1 MSTTS
6 VKSTL
11 SHASIE
17 TRMMEI
23 KEEEMKEH
31 EKVYGKIL
39 LQRLNDTRDRN
50 DRNISNLHKQ
60 IELEEDEEIRAIF
73 EQSLTI
79 ERSAHRRV
87 SGIISVASASDSGEW
102 MAPYI
107 GNKQTDAT
115 TASDWSSSDTEET
128 KDTKT
133 NTGTVVEEKK
143 TKKIDKFVQKW
154 IQKTKSIRLNSAGYY

>member
-31 EKVYGKIL
+31 QKVYGKIL
-39 LQRLNDTRDRN
+39 LQRLNDNRNRN

-73 EQSLTI
+73 EQSLKI

-107 GNKQTDAT
+107 ENKQTDDT
-115 TASDWSSSDTEET
+115 TASNWSSSDTEET
-128 KDTKT
+128 KDTKA
-133 NTGTVVEEKK
+133 NTSAVVEEKK

-154 IQKTKSIRLNSAGYY
+154 IQKTKSIRLNSAGYC